1 MSKAK
6 AAAMGLAL
14 ATLAGL
20 LFWLWHRLK
29 ERLEGKWVS

>member
-14 ATLAGL
+14 AGFAGL

-29 ERLEGKWVS
+29 ERLEEQWVS